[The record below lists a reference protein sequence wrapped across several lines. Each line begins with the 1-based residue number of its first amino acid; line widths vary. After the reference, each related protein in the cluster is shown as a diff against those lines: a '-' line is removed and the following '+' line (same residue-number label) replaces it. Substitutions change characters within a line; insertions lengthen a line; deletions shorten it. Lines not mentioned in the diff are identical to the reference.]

1 MTGRAA
7 AVATRKRATRGAGD
21 PAHSSNPPAVN
32 GQAAAQTP
40 VAGRAAEANEWFR
53 QIAQWVSNA
62 AGAAWAA
69 LGAFVFVLAWL
80 GSGPF
85 FRYSDHWQ
93 LIINTSTTI
102 VTFLMVFLI
111 QNAQNRDARAIHL
124 KLDELIRGVSGAR
137 NTLLNVEDCTDE
149 ELDRLRAEFERV
161 RKQSPAPPSAAVV
174 PTDQSQPQQPRGGEY
189 RAVKSTGPS
198 QPRHGG

>member
-1 MTGRAA
+1 M
-7 AVATRKRATRGAGD
+7 KREGSGGGNSEADEQRRERPGSSVRRTRGQ
-21 PAHSSNPPAVN
+21 H
-32 GQAAAQTP
+32 QARAP
-40 VAGRAAEANEWFR
+40 AAERSGDTNEWFR

-62 AGAAWAA
+62 AGSPWASLA
-69 LGAFVFVLAWL
+69 AFVFVVAWL

-124 KLDELIRGVSGAR
+124 KLDELIRVSRAR
-137 NTLLNVEDCTDE
+137 AT
-149 ELDRLRAEFERV
+149 R
-161 RKQSPAPPSAAVV
+161 S
-174 PTDQSQPQQPRGGEY
+174 
-189 RAVKSTGPS
+189 
-198 QPRHGG
+198 

>member
-1 MTGRAA
+1 LKTVIPERRRREGSG
-7 AVATRKRATRGAGD
+7 VATRKRTSKDASDLAHPSDAPAG
-21 PAHSSNPPAVN
+21 S
-32 GQAAAQTP
+32 GQAATWAP
-40 VAGRAAEANEWFR
+40 AAERSGDTNEWFR

-62 AGAAWAA
+62 AGSPWASLA
-69 LGAFVFVLAWL
+69 AFVFVVAWL
-80 GSGPF
+80 GSGPL

-124 KLDELIRGVSGAR
+124 KLDELIRGVTGAR
-137 NTLLNVEDCTDE
+137 NTLLNLEDCTDE

-161 RKQSPAPPSAAVV
+161 RTQSPDPRAAAVV
-174 PTDQSQPQQPRGGEY
+174 STDQSRG
-189 RAVKSTGPS
+189 
-198 QPRHGG
+198 